1 MERPEAL
8 RIQSVR
14 IARVP
19 VAAISFW
26 LRRVRSGTTIGTTT
40 LVEGMPM
47 NVGDIIGSRREI
59 FSIRDDTT
67 VYDAA
72 RYLRDHRVRAVGI
85 LDADGRLVGAISQSD
100 ISDKVAAENKCPAW
114 MRVSEIMTRALV
126 TVAPERTLD
135 ECLREMK
142 THGIF
147 HLIVID
153 AGGKFQ
159 GMISVT
165 DLLEIIASDHK
176 ARADLLEAFIFPP
189 R

>member
-1 MERPEAL
+1 MIVQDLLRERK
-8 RIQSVR
+8 
-14 IARVP
+14 
-19 VAAISFW
+19 
-26 LRRVRSGTTIGTTT
+26 
-40 LVEGMPM
+40 
-47 NVGDIIGSRREI
+47 EI
-59 FSIRDDTT
+59 FS
-67 VYDAA
+67 VPEELAVHDAA
-72 RYLRDHRVRAVGI
+72 RYLREHQVRAVGV
-85 LDADGRLVGAISQSD
+85 LDATGKLVGAISQSD

-114 MRVSEIMTRALV
+114 MRVSEIMTRELV

-153 AGGKFQ
+153 AGGNFQ

-176 ARADLLEAFIFPP
+176 ARADLFEAFLFPP

>member
-1 MERPEAL
+1 LDRSEAL
-8 RIQSVR
+8 GIQIIP
-14 IARVP
+14 IACIP
-19 VAAISFW
+19 LAAISFW
-26 LRRVRSGTTIGTTT
+26 LQRVPSGTTIGITNPF
-40 LVEGMPM
+40 EGIPM

-67 VYDAA
+67 VHDAA

-153 AGGKFQ
+153 AGGNFQ

-176 ARADLLEAFIFPP
+176 ARADLFEAFLFPP